1 MENKILYSP
10 FLKGYK
16 VGDERV
22 TRLLNSTQLTII
34 PAVDYDGF
42 PLAHEKDC
50 KGSLYEGDLTANSFG
65 PDGKLVSS
73 FQQAFLSLLQILTY
87 VICD

>member
-1 MENKILYSP
+1 MYSP

-22 TRLLNSTQLTII
+22 TRLLDSTQLTII

-73 FQQAFLSLLQILTY
+73 FQQALSLSLFCRL
-87 VICD
+87 